1 MTTHQSS
8 RLVLLRQIAVA
19 VIWVS
24 AVSVLGQMLTDLG
37 PWYQNLQQPD
47 WKPPDWAFGVI
58 WTSIFCLIVIAG
70 VLAWR
75 RTTHPAQKVQ
85 ILALFGINSI
95 LHVFWSMLFFTV
107 KRPDWALIELAFLW
121 LSIVAIMW
129 TFWRISK
136 LASLILVPYLTWV
149 TVAGFLNY
157 ANVQLNGPFGPAQAS
172 ISTAP
177 PAPTAGPSKG
187 SAPAAPGTIQGY

>member
-1 MTTHQSS
+1 MTANSS
-8 RLVLLRQIAVA
+8 SNGSLVRQIAVA

-37 PWYQNLQQPD
+37 PWYQNLKQPD

-58 WTSIFCLIVIAG
+58 WTSIFVLIVIAG

-95 LHVFWSMLFFTV
+95 LHVTWSMLFFTV
-107 KRPDWALIELAFLW
+107 KRPDWAIVELVFLW
-121 LSIVAIMW
+121 LSIVAIIW
-129 TFWRISK
+129 TFWKISRV
-136 LASLILVPYLTWV
+136 ASVILLPYLAWV
-149 TVAGFLNY
+149 TIAGFLNY
-157 ANVQLNGPFGPAQAS
+157 ANVQLNGPF
-172 ISTAP
+172 
-177 PAPTAGPSKG
+177 
-187 SAPAAPGTIQGY
+187 